1 MKDQQKPDS
10 ISELQDP
17 ETVESS
23 TSSRVT
29 KGVAKRV
36 TKKAARGGRGVG
48 TTRAAKDGN
57 DEQSGSVEL
66 ERYYMASQSEL
77 IWRKFK
83 KHKLASIGGIFLAIM
98 YMVAIF
104 CEFFSTMDP
113 AERYTEFIYAPPQK
127 IHFVDT
133 EGKFHLRPFVY
144 AYKKEVDMETLRRL
158 YTEDT
163 SKIYP
168 ISFFFHGPTYRMWD
182 LFEAD
187 LHFMGVKEGYIFL
200 FGTDKLGRDLF
211 SRNFHAIR
219 ISLSVGLVGVALSF
233 ILGCLLGGI
242 SGYYG
247 GTPDMIIQ
255 RIVEFLVSIPVI
267 PLWMGLAAALPTGW
281 PAVRIYFS
289 ITIILAILGWTRLA
303 RVVRGK
309 LISLREEDFILAAKI
324 SNTSEV
330 TIIVKHMLPSFMSYL
345 IVSLT
350 LAIPQMILG
359 ETALS
364 FLGLGLQPPVV
375 SWGVLLQDAQNLR
388 TMALHPWLLIP
399 GLFIIATVL
408 SFNFMGDG
416 LRDAADPYK

>member
-1 MKDQQKPDS
+1 MKLNKPTMKDQQKLDVV
-10 ISELQDP
+10 SELQDLD
-17 ETVESS
+17 TVE
-23 TSSRVT
+23 TSES
-29 KGVAKRV
+29 KHMP
-36 TKKAARGGRGVG
+36 KKATRGDKGIG
-48 TTRAAKDGN
+48 TTRAAKDEKN
-57 DEQSGSVEL
+57 GSTEL

-77 IWRKFK
+77 IWRKFR

-98 YMVAIF
+98 YTIAIF

-127 IHFVDT
+127 IHFVDA

-163 SKIYP
+163 SKVYP

-182 LFEAD
+182 LFMAD

-324 SNTSEV
+324 SNTSEA